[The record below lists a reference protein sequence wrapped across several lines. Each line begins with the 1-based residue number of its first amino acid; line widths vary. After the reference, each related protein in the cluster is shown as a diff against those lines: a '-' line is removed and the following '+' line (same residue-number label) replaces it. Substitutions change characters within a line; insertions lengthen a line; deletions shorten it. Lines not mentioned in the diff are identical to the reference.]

1 MPRRQRNDEAD
12 DLSILTTAASSV
24 LDQVA
29 AALDQVTL
37 PVRTSSVAVWLYDG
51 GEAYYQEAVR

>member
-51 GEAYYQEAVR
+51 GE